1 MPAAV
6 ADRAER
12 PAPAGTDGDPREH
25 GELERT
31 RGGPQFAVD
40 PHLDRAVARAR
51 DGNRHGVTGRRE
63 RGLKG
68 RGGVAIGWQL
78 DLGRRE
84 QARVD
89 RTVAAGKEHACKP
102 CDVGSLYSRPPDKR
116 LVLGS
121 GERHVEQPEV
131 LPECLVVG
139 EGLAHLC
146 GRRRG
151 PGLATGDVDRATS
164 GSRVLEHDVARG
176 GEAPAP

>member
-1 MPAAV
+1 MNSIPTYCAQIPEAGLRAALRQ
-6 ADRAER
+6 DRPEIIGKISAS
-12 PAPAGTDGDPREH
+12 
-25 GELERT
+25 
-31 RGGPQFAVD
+31 
-40 PHLDRAVARAR
+40 
-51 DGNRHGVTGRRE
+51 
-63 RGLKG
+63 GLKG